1 MKITEMELLEVADA
15 FGISHP
21 AIVEKD
27 YYVVQLLKIL
37 ETVEIP
43 GYQLVFSGGTCLEK
57 VHQIIFRMSEDI
69 DIKLVEK
76 AETENLSRSKRKNL
90 LKDAHK
96 HVLAYIEKSE
106 IFKLNATPIIKNGYH
121 FQQISLQYP
130 NNYNDF
136 EPLRPEIKLELVV
149 STLFQPAI

>member
-1 MKITEMELLEVADA
+1 MELLEVADT

-37 ETVEIP
+37 EPLEIP

-76 AETENLSRSKRKNL
+76 VETKSLNRSKRKNL
-90 LKDAHK
+90 LRDTHK
-96 HVLAYIEKSE
+96 NVLTHIEKSE
-106 IFKLNATPIIKNGYH
+106 IFKLNATLIIKTALS
-121 FQQISLQYP
+121 SLE
-130 NNYNDF
+130 N
-136 EPLRPEIKLELVV
+136 LVKPIL
-149 STLFQPAI
+149 SNF